1 VGVIADTRGGGSFR
15 YPSVT
20 RVPSMT
26 TLSGKTILMSG
37 GSRGIGLAIALRAAA
52 DGANIALVAKT
63 AEPDPRLQ
71 GTIHTAAEA
80 IEKAGGQALPIVGDV
95 RDDATIEQA
104 VAETAERFRGI
115 DIVVNNASVLNLS
128 GTTALEPKRYDLM
141 QDVNVRGTFMLTR
154 AAIPHLVQAE
164 DPKVLT
170 LSPPINLDP
179 RWFGTHPAYT
189 IAKYGMTMA
198 ALGFAHELA
207 DLGISSTALWPAT
220 LIATDAVGNLPGGEA
235 MVAVSRR
242 PDIVADAAYEVL
254 TTAGQALNGQT
265 LIDED
270 LLRERGV
277 TDFAPYSM
285 TGKDE
290 GLAPDIF
297 LG

>member
-1 VGVIADTRGGGSFR
+1 
-15 YPSVT
+15 
-20 RVPSMT
+20 MT

-52 DGANIALVAKT
+52 DGANIALIAKT
-63 AEPDPRLQ
+63 SEPDPRLQ
-71 GTIHTAAEA
+71 GTIHTAAAA

-95 RDDATIEQA
+95 RDDATIELA
-104 VAETAERFRGI
+104 VAQTAERFRGI

-170 LSPPINLDP
+170 LSPPISLDP
-179 RWFGTHPAYT
+179 KWFATHPAYT
-189 IAKYGMTMA
+189 MAKYGMTMA

-220 LIATDAVGNLPGGEA
+220 LVATDAIANLPGGEA
-235 MVAVSRR
+235 MVAASRR
-242 PDIVADAAYEVL
+242 PEIVADAAYEVL

-265 LIDED
+265 LIDEE

-285 TGKDE
+285 TGRDE
-290 GLAPDIF
+290 GLAPDMF

>member
-1 VGVIADTRGGGSFR
+1 
-15 YPSVT
+15 
-20 RVPSMT
+20 MT

-52 DGANIALVAKT
+52 DGANIALIAKT
-63 AEPDPRLQ
+63 SEPDPRLQ
-71 GTIHTAAEA
+71 GTIHTAAAA

-95 RDDATIEQA
+95 RDDATIELA
-104 VAETAERFRGI
+104 VAQTAERFRGI

-170 LSPPINLDP
+170 LSPPISLDP
-179 RWFGTHPAYT
+179 KWFATHPAYT
-189 IAKYGMTMA
+189 MAKYGMTMA

-220 LIATDAVGNLPGGEA
+220 LVATDAIGNLPGGEA
-235 MVAVSRR
+235 MLAVSRK

-265 LIDED
+265 LIDEE

-285 TGKDE
+285 TGRDE
-290 GLAPDIF
+290 GLAPDMF

>member
-1 VGVIADTRGGGSFR
+1 
-15 YPSVT
+15 
-20 RVPSMT
+20 MT

-52 DGANIALVAKT
+52 DGANIALIAKT
-63 AEPDPRLQ
+63 DKPDPRLQ

-80 IEKAGGQALPIVGDV
+80 IEAAGGHALPIVGDV
-95 RDDATIEQA
+95 RDDETIERA
-104 VAETAERFRGI
+104 VAQAAERFLGI

-128 GTTALEPKRYDLM
+128 GTTALDPKRYDLM

-154 AAIPHLVQAE
+154 AAIAHLVQAE

-179 RWFGTHPAYT
+179 KWFGTHPAYT
-189 IAKYGMTMA
+189 MAKYGMTMA
-198 ALGFAHELA
+198 ALGFAHELS
-207 DLGISSTALWPAT
+207 DLGVSSTALWPAT
-220 LIATDAVGNLPGGEA
+220 LIATDAIANLPGGER
-235 MVAVSRR
+235 MMAVSRK

-254 TTAGQALNGQT
+254 TTRGQELNGRT
-265 LIDED
+265 LIDEE

-277 TDFAPYSM
+277 GDFARYSM
-285 TGKDE
+285 TGREE